1 MNTASSPHTSGTV
14 DATTYPLANLNLSVY
29 APNGTLVGSSTVT
42 NGNFEVV
49 QFVPTVS
56 GTYTIKITGT
66 SSDKEYVGI
75 AVW

>member
-1 MNTASSPHTSGTV
+1 MNTASSPYTSGTV
-14 DATTYPLANLNLSVY
+14 DATTYPLADLNLSVY
-29 APNGTLVGSSTVT
+29 APGGALVGFSALENS
-42 NGNFEVV
+42 NFEVV

-66 SSDKEYVGI
+66 SSDKKYVGI